1 MIVIKR
7 DGRKV
12 PFNKQKII
20 AAISKAGYVKEEI
33 KTKIATEIENLGKKE
48 ISIEEIQNLVEK
60 KLMASQYKEVAKE
73 YVRYRYKREL
83 IRGQE
88 KLSNEILEIL
98 DCKNDYVNTEN
109 SNKNPT
115 LLSTQRDYMAGAISK
130 DLAHRLLL
138 PPDITEAHKEGI
150 IHFHDADYYAQY
162 MHNCCLVDLEDMLQ
176 HGTVI
181 SKTMIEKPQ
190 SFSTACNIATQVM
203 AQVAS
208 NQYGGQSESIGHLAP
223 FVDVS
228 RQKIKKRVIEE
239 LKSFKELVTEEEFNK
254 KVSEVTESRVKEE
267 IKKGIQTMQYQ
278 INTLMTTNGQTPFV
292 TIWLYLNEVPEG
304 QTRDDLAMVIEEI
317 LKQRYQGVK
326 NEKGV
331 WITPAFPKLVYVT
344 QDNNVYPGTKYWY
357 LTKLAAKCSAKRL
370 VPDYVSE
377 KKMLELKVDSKSN
390 GNVYPPMGC
399 LRKETLIELA
409 SGVLRI
415 GTLVDAISVI
425 WYNHLTVR
433 MIDKFQDCSK
443 SELYMSHGIKL
454 VPNKG
459 KTELYIRD
467 YKSEWVKLIDDVVY
481 LLDTIEVVE
490 TPKSVIFRLPQGL
503 MYIRSNGYLVGL
515 KALLYNEDISD
526 WLKITYTH
534 DGNKFSS
541 HSFVCTTD
549 HPLPDSNKLV
559 KRADEY
565 QSGEHLIIADKD
577 KTALTRQL
585 KTATITSID
594 KVNYTGRSYDV
605 TTESG
610 YFDINQEILSHNCR
624 SFLTPHVEEAEIGP
638 EEEFEIE

>member
-12 PFNKQKII
+12 PFDKQKII
-20 AAISKAGYVKEEI
+20 AAISKAGYVKEEV

-130 DLAHRLLL
+130 DLANRLLL

-228 RQKIKKRVIEE
+228 RQKIKKQVIEE
-239 LKSFKELVTEEEFNK
+239 LKSFKELVTEEEFDK

-267 IKKGIQTMQYQ
+267 IKKGVQTIQYQ

-377 KKMLELKVDSKSN
+377 KKMLELKVDSKGN
-390 GNVYPPMGC
+390 GNAYAPMGC
-399 LRKETLIELA
+399 LRKETLVELA
-409 SGVLRI
+409 SGIFHI

-443 SELYMSHGIKL
+443 SELYMPHGIKL

-459 KTELYIRD
+459 KTRLYIRD
-467 YKSEWVKLIDDVVY
+467 YNSEWVELVSDVVY
-481 LLDTIEVVE
+481 FLDTIEVVE
-490 TPKSVIFRLPQGL
+490 TPKSVVFRMPQGL

-534 DGNKFSS
+534 DGNKFLS

-549 HPLPDSNKLV
+549 HPLPDSNKVV
-559 KRADEY
+559 KRADEF
-565 QSGEHLIIADKD
+565 QAGEHLIITDKD
-577 KTALTRQL
+577 KTSLTRQL
-585 KTATITSID
+585 KTATITGIER
-594 KVNYTGRSYDV
+594 VNYTGRSYDV

>member
-12 PFNKQKII
+12 PFDKQKII
-20 AAISKAGYVKEEI
+20 AAISKAGYVKEEV

-130 DLAHRLLL
+130 DLANRLLL

-228 RQKIKKRVIEE
+228 RQKIKKQVIEE
-239 LKSFKELVTEEEFNK
+239 LKSFKELVTEEEFDK

-267 IKKGIQTMQYQ
+267 IKKGVQTIQYQ

-377 KKMLELKVDSKSN
+377 KKMLELKVDSKGN
-390 GNVYPPMGC
+390 GNAYAPMGC
-399 LRKETLIELA
+399 LRKETLVELA
-409 SGVLRI
+409 SGIFHI

-443 SELYMSHGIKL
+443 SELYMPHGIKL

-459 KTELYIRD
+459 KTRLYIRD
-467 YKSEWVKLIDDVVY
+467 YNSEWVELVSDVVY
-481 LLDTIEVVE
+481 FLDTIEVVE
-490 TPKSVIFRLPQGL
+490 TPKSVVFRMPQGL

-534 DGNKFSS
+534 DGNKFLS

-549 HPLPDSNKLV
+549 HPLPDSNKVV
-559 KRADEY
+559 KRADEF
-565 QSGEHLIIADKD
+565 QAGEHLIITDKD
-577 KTALTRQL
+577 KTSLTRQL
-585 KTATITSID
+585 KTATITGIER
-594 KVNYTGRSYDV
+594 VNYTGRSYDV

-624 SFLTPHVEEAEIGP
+624 SFLTPYVEEAEIGP